1 MPKTLTALL
10 AAGVLL
16 VVGACGDSGDGEEDA
31 GGNETTSSTI
41 PAQEGEFADFCERI
55 MTSAGQPPTD
65 VEAPEPIAAD
75 WDTLMNAYQAGQDL
89 DSSNPEDQQRMNE
102 LQEELA
108 PAQQRVQQFIM
119 DNCNLPN
126 EGQLPSGE
134 ESPTT
139 TAAG

>member
-16 VVGACGDSGDGEEDA
+16 LAACGDSDDGEEDA
-31 GGNETTSSTI
+31 GGQETTSSTI
-41 PAQEGEFADFCERI
+41 PEQTGEYAEFCERI
-55 MTSAGQPPTD
+55 MTPSGQPPTD
-65 VEAPEPIAAD
+65 VQAPEEIAED
-75 WDTLMNAYQAGQDL
+75 WTTLMNAAEAGQDL
-89 DSSNPEDQQRMNE
+89 DSSNPEDQQRMTE

-119 DNCNLPN
+119 ENCNLPN
-126 EGQLPSGE
+126 EEQLPSGDE
-134 ESPTT
+134 TSPT